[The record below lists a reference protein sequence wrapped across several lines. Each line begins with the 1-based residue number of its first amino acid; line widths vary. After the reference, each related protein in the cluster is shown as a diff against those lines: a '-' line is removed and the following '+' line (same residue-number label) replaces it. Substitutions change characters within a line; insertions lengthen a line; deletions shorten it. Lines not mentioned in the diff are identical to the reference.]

1 MRFKDTEDVV
11 RREFDRFGFEMSD
24 SRWERQENSIEGGH
38 TVERGNLTITLLRKA
53 KGILTLSREQVIV
66 ALNLAQEVNRNNGR
80 TSADIQL
87 YFTNGYG
94 KTADRKHSISEG
106 GEGSA
111 ISFSIPGLVQQALI
125 HSPFRK
131 ELETL
136 LAGNH

>member
-11 RREFDRFGFEMSD
+11 IRELGRFGFEMSD
-24 SRWERQENSIEGGH
+24 SRWKRQGESIEGGQ
-38 TVERGNLTITLLRKA
+38 TVERGNLIITLSRKA
-53 KGILTLSREQVIV
+53 GGILRLSREQIIV
-66 ALNLAQEVNRNNGR
+66 ALDLAQEVNLSNGR

-94 KTADRKHSISEG
+94 KTIDKKHSISEG

-111 ISFSIPGLVQQALI
+111 ISFSVPGLVQQALI